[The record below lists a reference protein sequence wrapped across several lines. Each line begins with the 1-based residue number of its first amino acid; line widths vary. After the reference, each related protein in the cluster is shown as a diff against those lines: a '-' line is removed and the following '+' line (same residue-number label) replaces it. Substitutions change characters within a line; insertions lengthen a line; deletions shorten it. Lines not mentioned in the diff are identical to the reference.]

1 MASILIPVLQ
11 KYPTVLNDMQK
22 INMEQMLNKMKQ
34 IGGNNPKLKE
44 ADRKGK
50 SLVRI
55 KRKNEI
61 FQTNHTLQE
70 SLDSA
75 IGSLFRL
82 FIRLI

>member
-11 KYPTVLNDMQK
+11 KYPTVLYDIHK
-22 INMEQMLNKMKQ
+22 INMKQMLNKMKQ
-34 IGGNNPKLKE
+34 IGGNKPKLKE

-61 FQTNHTLQE
+61 FQTNHTLQAVVGF
-70 SLDSA
+70 SHW
-75 IGSLFRL
+75 
-82 FIRLI
+82 